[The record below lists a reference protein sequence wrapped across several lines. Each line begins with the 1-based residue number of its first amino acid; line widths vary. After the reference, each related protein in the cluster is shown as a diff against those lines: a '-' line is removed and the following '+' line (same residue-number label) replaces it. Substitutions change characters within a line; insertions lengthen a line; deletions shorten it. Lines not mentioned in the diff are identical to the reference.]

1 MFISVDAF
9 CYDSS
14 VLPFPFNRRHMAFM
28 SATADFFTPFSQ
40 VTLCHAA
47 SSSSLYDASAVTATF
62 SNPWLLYAGQQIVVP
77 LDLKNDTNAAVE
89 LLPWHAVM
97 LQLRRDGPTA
107 DLVQGGA
114 LSGLSHRSSSFT
126 LVQTVTVAGFYSMK
140 TAVVECGTVL
150 LEYSR
155 LSDASVVASHV
166 PLAVAGPLVDSAVQA
181 VIPPSHWPFNISI
194 NLYLVVPNDRENLRV
209 QALFNQPFSL
219 SVNSRSVWECR
230 SIECDSGAL
239 DLGKHSSGNVIFL
252 RLAFARV
259 TSSSRFSLYWNAGN
273 HPIVMDPILSH
284 HSCSSPII
292 DIAGGA
298 TRVSVTGASLHAAS
312 TRLQWD
318 PSVVLQYC
326 SSSFPTSQQ
335 QLVQHQSFGRDTTI
349 ADTSACVPHIVS
361 GTLISFSAIFQDSYQ
376 NFVSPDVSA
385 MSVFLASHDSDM
397 EASISSFGVDRTA
410 ADAFFN
416 FFAFSIRVIR
426 STSEVPTSIRL
437 RQLAQGLIATYY
449 RDSTEFST
457 SVVPIIDWSSNG
469 NFPGDTNIQIWRVKW
484 KGFLKS
490 PSSGAWAL
498 TISKPSSSTDT
509 VEIQLGRFKVRLG
522 ASSSWGTSFS
532 FSQTMYFAISLHYTH
547 YAGSSSSGLTLSW
560 KHEEILSA
568 VAIPSSAFYS
578 ENWSFLSSLNLR
590 VTPGASWSCESI
602 SPSVSFATA
611 GLSSTFMVSAADAFG
626 NPITEL
632 QHINLRLIQLSGCNT
647 LSQNSCAQ
655 LAMNMDQNGVHV
667 TLTLSGVYQ
676 LYITDS
682 GRMDAACTSF
692 REIYVHPAS
701 ALLANS
707 VLSILSS
714 TIATAGIPLIFQIT
728 PRDQFSNLTPL
739 SASFAFFSFHLFCIG
754 PSPCCDPCVASSST
768 CGSSILCFQAKSSR
782 IFEHAGALTSLSS
795 HEFSFSLVPT
805 QSGLFRLQ
813 VVSSKECSYCDALPT
828 NNWDV
833 TIKPSVHEAANLDAT
848 STSMSVVAGD
858 FVTISGRA
866 FDIFGNVVA
875 APDPPSQIHCM
886 VRKNRRVV
894 SGVSSS
900 LYLSSNF
907 YISSIVRITTSGTL
921 TLSMMSFRSKCLLAL
936 QHL

>member
-1 MFISVDAF
+1 M
-9 CYDSS
+9 
-14 VLPFPFNRRHMAFM
+14 R
-28 SATADFFTPFSQ
+28 ATANLLTPFSQ
-40 VTLCHAA
+40 MTQFQAA
-47 SSSSLYDASAVTATF
+47 CSSSLYAASAVTATF
-62 SNPWLLYAGQQIVVP
+62 SNPWLLFAGQQIVVP

-97 LQLRRDGPTA
+97 LQLRRDGPT
-107 DLVQGGA
+107 VHPMQGRA

-126 LVQTVTVAGFYSMK
+126 LVQTVTMAGFYSMK

-150 LEYSR
+150 LEYSH
-155 LSDASVVASHV
+155 LSDASAVTSQV
-166 PLAVAGPLVDSAVQA
+166 PLAVAGPLVDSAVPA

-194 NLYLVVPNDRENLRV
+194 NAYLVVPNDRANLRL

-219 SVNSRSVWECR
+219 SVNSHIVWECR

-239 DLGKHSSGNVIFL
+239 DLGEYSSGNVIFL

-298 TRVSVTGASLHAAS
+298 TRVSVTGTSLHAAS

-318 PSVVLQYC
+318 PSVILQYC
-326 SSSFPTSQQ
+326 SSSFPTGQ
-335 QLVQHQSFGRDTTI
+335 QLVQHQSSGRDTAI

-361 GTLISFSAIFQDSYQ
+361 GTLISFTAIFKDSYQ
-376 NFVSPDVSA
+376 NFVSPDVST
-385 MSVFLASHDSDM
+385 MSVFLASHDSDI
-397 EASISSFGVDRTA
+397 EASISSFGVDRIA
-410 ADAFFN
+410 ADAFFDV
-416 FFAFSIRVIR
+416 FDFSIRVIR
-426 STSEVPTSIRL
+426 STSELPTSIRL
-437 RQLAQGLIATYY
+437 RQLTQGLIATYY
-449 RDSTEFST
+449 RDSAEFST
-457 SVVPIIDWSSNG
+457 SVAPIIDWSSNG
-469 NFPGDTNIQIWRVKW
+469 NFPGDTSIQIWRVKW

-509 VEIQLGRFKVRLG
+509 VEIQLGRFNVRLG

-532 FSQTMYFAISLHYTH
+532 FSQSMYFAISLHYTH
-547 YAGSSSSGLTLSW
+547 YAGSLSSGLTLSW

-568 VAIPSSAFYS
+568 AAIPSSALYS
-578 ENWSFLSSLNLR
+578 ETWSFLSSLNLR
-590 VTPGASWSCESI
+590 VTPAASWSCQSI

-611 GLSSTFMVSAADAFG
+611 GLSSTFMVSAADVFG

-632 QHINLRLIQLSGCNT
+632 HHINLRLIQISGCNT
-647 LSQNSCAQ
+647 LSQNSCAH
-655 LAMNMDQNGVHV
+655 LAMNMDQSGVQV

-692 REIYVHPAS
+692 HQIYVHPAS

-707 VLSILSS
+707 VLSMLSS
-714 TIATAGIPLIFQIT
+714 TIATAGVPLIFQIT
-728 PRDQFSNLTPL
+728 SRDQFSNLTPL

-754 PSPCCDPCVASSST
+754 PSPCCDACVSSSST
-768 CGSSILCFQAKSSR
+768 CGSSILCFQAKSSH
-782 IFEHAGALTSLSS
+782 IFQHAGALTSLSS

-813 VVSSKECSYCDALPT
+813 VLSSKECSYCDALPT

-833 TIKPSVHEAANLDAT
+833 TIKPSVHAAANLDAT
-848 STSMSVVAGD
+848 SASMSVVAGD

-875 APDPPSQIHCM
+875 APDPPSHIHCM

-900 LYLSSNF
+900 SYLSSNF
-907 YISSIVRITTSGTL
+907 YISSIVRITISGTL
-921 TLSMMSFRSKCLLAL
+921 TLSMMSFQSKCLLAL
-936 QHL
+936 HHL